1 MRSARGFL
9 AFILLVS
16 LGLRLFLAAQ
26 GGQDYWPDEARFQGS
41 QYAVQHAVAGNWSE
55 VGRWLFGQAD
65 HSLFR
70 WIGLPAA
77 LAESIFGRSSFLISS
92 YFSLFSVLAI
102 YLVWRVARQAGAGER
117 EALLAAFLASCASS
131 LLYFSRHSFPYDS
144 ALCIFLFALE
154 RGLRGDRARH
164 SLEVGA
170 LAGCGFL
177 TYNGYW
183 LLGASVL
190 AVHVLATPL
199 SLAGAL
205 RRAAWALLGL
215 GAVVLGFLV
224 SARCLGYNLLAD
236 LRENAGTITQGD
248 FGTAYWV
255 IPEYLWHAEGV
266 FAVAGVVGLA
276 VGCGQIL
283 RGAAPNRLASWILA
297 VFVITGGLVVL
308 SDVAP
313 VFVVYGRLVRMLIPF
328 TCLICACVIHR
339 WAERQVLAIPRVR
352 WVWGTLA
359 CVALAL
365 VNFAG
370 PLTQRFPADFQI
382 AAREEATRLQ
392 AADGSAYR
400 TVGTYHL
407 WGVEVGR
414 ALPAHQVILRTRHPL
429 QFKPY
434 QYEGFSRAQR
444 LEFREHDITMRL
456 IRLPVRLPAPD
467 GPDSPAAGPL
477 RLRLRFPS
485 ELPGVTEPLITTGR
499 PGAGDMIF
507 VNYVDERTLRIGVDS
522 WGRGGAISDPLE
534 VDYGKEHDVVLSLE
548 SFLPAA
554 DGEPTAERL
563 IADGLRGRVV
573 VALDGREVLTF
584 RGAQH
589 PSTRA
594 EISLGANRIGM
605 TSAKTEFSGE
615 IKAVAYATRAEV
627 MALKPSIAERLAGRD
642 PEWSGYS
649 GPVTFTLRLPERFP
663 ASGLAEPLLTS
674 GVTGAGDFLNV
685 VYQGDAAIQ
694 IGYDRWGYGAFVSEV
709 FPVQAG
715 QELTVHLSAGF
726 LFPPDWSP
734 SAGDPASLAALHGR
748 VVVVVDGRIVLDRE
762 AASHLA
768 RSDQVT
774 VGVNRIGGSTASER
788 FSGDI
793 IAVRSWDGVV
803 NP

>member
-1 MRSARGFL
+1 M
-9 AFILLVS
+9 
-16 LGLRLFLAAQ
+16 
-26 GGQDYWPDEARFQGS
+26 
-41 QYAVQHAVAGNWSE
+41 
-55 VGRWLFGQAD
+55 
-65 HSLFR
+65 
-70 WIGLPAA
+70 
-77 LAESIFGRSSFLISS
+77 
-92 YFSLFSVLAI
+92 
-102 YLVWRVARQAGAGER
+102 
-117 EALLAAFLASCASS
+117 
-131 LLYFSRHSFPYDS
+131 
-144 ALCIFLFALE
+144 
-154 RGLRGDRARH
+154 
-164 SLEVGA
+164 
-170 LAGCGFL
+170 
-177 TYNGYW
+177 
-183 LLGASVL
+183 
-190 AVHVLATPL
+190 
-199 SLAGAL
+199 
-205 RRAAWALLGL
+205 
-215 GAVVLGFLV
+215 
-224 SARCLGYNLLAD
+224 
-236 LRENAGTITQGD
+236 
-248 FGTAYWV
+248 
-255 IPEYLWHAEGV
+255 
-266 FAVAGVVGLA
+266 
-276 VGCGQIL
+276 
-283 RGAAPNRLASWILA
+283 
-297 VFVITGGLVVL
+297 
-308 SDVAP
+308 
-313 VFVVYGRLVRMLIPF
+313 
-328 TCLICACVIHR
+328 
-339 WAERQVLAIPRVR
+339 
-352 WVWGTLA
+352 
-359 CVALAL
+359 
-365 VNFAG
+365 
-370 PLTQRFPADFQI
+370 
-382 AAREEATRLQ
+382 
-392 AADGSAYR
+392 
-400 TVGTYHL
+400 
-407 WGVEVGR
+407 
-414 ALPAHQVILRTRHPL
+414 
-429 QFKPY
+429 
-434 QYEGFSRAQR
+434 
-444 LEFREHDITMRL
+444 
-456 IRLPVRLPAPD
+456 
-467 GPDSPAAGPL
+467 
-477 RLRLRFPS
+477 
-485 ELPGVTEPLITTGR
+485 
-499 PGAGDMIF
+499 
-507 VNYVDERTLRIGVDS
+507 
-522 WGRGGAISDPLE
+522 
-534 VDYGKEHDVVLSLE
+534 LSLE

-685 VYQGDAAIQ
+685 VYQGDAGIQ

-734 SAGDPASLAALHGR
+734 SAGDPASLAALNGR